1 MPRKAIIS
9 SSDSQNPVNV
19 SPRRERRLTLTPL
32 GYQAVKWIK
41 QQEAKESDDE
51 FAFFCCGCLRVLA
64 KCRCSLDG
72 R

>member
-1 MPRKAIIS
+1 MQRKTTRVI
-9 SSDSQNPVNV
+9 SDSQVLP
-19 SPRRERRLTLTPL
+19 SPRRERQYTLTPL
-32 GYQAVKWIK
+32 GRHAVKWIK

-64 KCRCSLDG
+64 NCSCPIDE